1 MFIDMHVYPA
11 FFEPI
16 NEDSVRESMRH
27 EALNIH
33 RNGTAPLEH
42 IFNQM
47 HCAGLDRLCLMPADY
62 TSTLGCAVVENEE
75 IRRLVDMAPDKFI
88 GLPAWIPWLPVRWKI
103 GACVRGSQAE
113 GPEAASGP
121 PAFHA

>member
-1 MFIDMHVYPA
+1 MHVYPA

-16 NEDSVRESMRH
+16 NEDPAREEMRH
-27 EALNIH
+27 NALNIH

-47 HCAGLDRLCLMPADY
+47 RCAGLDKLCLMPADY

-75 IRRLVDMAPDKFI
+75 DVYKRQMQAHTARSPMPSQRTHTK
-88 GLPAWIPWLPVRWKI
+88 VRHTRTTHMHTVEHTK
-103 GACVRGSQAE
+103 
-113 GPEAASGP
+113 GPRVSP
-121 PAFHA
+121 MP

>member
-16 NEDSVRESMRH
+16 NEDPAREEMRH
-27 EALNIH
+27 NALNIH

-47 HCAGLDRLCLMPADY
+47 RCAGLDKLCLMPADY
-62 TSTLGCAVVENEE
+62 TLSL
-75 IRRLVDMAPDKFI
+75 IHI
-88 GLPAWIPWLPVRWKI
+88 
-103 GACVRGSQAE
+103 
-113 GPEAASGP
+113 
-121 PAFHA
+121 